1 MGDPVADILDQVR
14 SERLTG
20 GADAWTGSRRSL
32 RQLCQ
37 VATRLLDA
45 HGVAVSVVA
54 TDGAPQLVA
63 ASDGIERPLDGLQQ
77 VTGDGPGFEA
87 FEISRP
93 VLIPDLDAVD
103 PARWPAYVAAARANG
118 VRAVFAFPLQVGA
131 IRLGSLELH
140 RKVSGGL
147 GADGLTSAFSLADA
161 AVVLLLDEH
170 SPAEGAM
177 VGPPASLP
185 YRAEIFQAQGM
196 VMMQLGVS
204 LHEAMLRLRA
214 HAFVNDADLADVAR
228 EVVNHQLRLDRSEG
242 DGGSYDGAVK
252 REGGR

>member
-1 MGDPVADILDQVR
+1 MGDPVADILDLIR
-14 SERLTG
+14 SEELTG
-20 GADAWTGSRRSL
+20 DAERWTGSRRSL

-45 HGVAVSVVA
+45 QGVAVSVVA

-63 ASDGIERPLDGLQQ
+63 ASDGVERPLDGLQQ

-87 FEISRP
+87 FETSRP
-93 VLIPDLDAVD
+93 VLVPDLAAED
-103 PARWPAYVAAARANG
+103 PARWPAYVAAARVNG
-118 VRAVFAFPLQVGA
+118 IRAAFAFPLQVGA

-140 RKVSGGL
+140 KSAPGGL

-161 AVVLLLDEH
+161 AVTLLLESH
-170 SPAEGAM
+170 FPVEGAI

-214 HAFVNDADLADVAR
+214 YAFVNDADLADVAR
-228 EVVNHQLRLDRSEG
+228 QVVDHRLRLHRSDDE
-242 DGGSYDGAVK
+242 GGSYDGPVK
-252 REGGR
+252 REGG